1 MLLASVRVGVRD
13 RGEEMG
19 WISKIGREEVSE
31 GEMMLPRD
39 TVWWLEGYDR
49 EREKDGEKS
58 SRTAAVSWMLLCRGA
73 TVTVRDDISA
83 LQPAECKLSILP
95 SQA

>member
-1 MLLASVRVGVRD
+1 MGVRD
-13 RGEEMG
+13 GGEERG

-58 SRTAAVSWMLLCRGA
+58 SRTTAVSWMLLCRGA
-73 TVTVRDDISA
+73 TVTIRDDISA
-83 LQPAECKLSILP
+83 L
-95 SQA
+95 